1 MNINS
6 IEEAAKKAENMMNA
20 KYGKTWLNVNTNES
34 GEEVYEIK
42 PEYFDEYDK
51 YYESFLW
58 N

>member
-1 MNINS
+1 MKINN
-6 IEEAAKKAENMMNA
+6 IEEAAKKAEDMMNA
-20 KYGKTWLNVNTNES
+20 KYGKTWLFVNINES

-42 PEYFDEYDK
+42 PEFFDEYDK

>member
-1 MNINS
+1 MKMYNIQ
-6 IEEAAKKAENMMNA
+6 EAATKAENIMNA

-34 GEEVYEIK
+34 GKEVYEIK

>member
-20 KYGKTWLNVNTNES
+20 KYRKTWLNINTNES
-34 GEEVYEIK
+34 GEEIYEIK
-42 PEYFDEYDK
+42 PEFFDEYDK
-51 YYESFLW
+51 YYEGFLW